1 MEDALCWG
9 GRGCLP
15 GKTITKMV
23 IMLKTAGEEIILHS
37 NYLQMY
43 CVAIKND
50 KKNIRQTESDHYKQN
65 KFDYFTLFTIC
76 KSLFA
81 ITWKGIGQYDNY
93 GVYYKMACGICE
105 LPASRRQS
113 L

>member
-1 MEDALCWG
+1 MDDALCWG
-9 GRGCLP
+9 GGGCLP

-50 KKNIRQTESDHYKQN
+50 KKYKT
-65 KFDYFTLFTIC
+65 DRI
-76 KSLFA
+76 
-81 ITWKGIGQYDNY
+81 
-93 GVYYKMACGICE
+93 
-105 LPASRRQS
+105 
-113 L
+113 